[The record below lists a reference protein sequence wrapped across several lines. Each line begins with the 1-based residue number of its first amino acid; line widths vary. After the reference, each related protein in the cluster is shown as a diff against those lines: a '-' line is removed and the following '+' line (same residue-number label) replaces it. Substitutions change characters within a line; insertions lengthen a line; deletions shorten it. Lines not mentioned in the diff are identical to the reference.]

1 MHDLEI
7 ESPILNDISNSFRT
21 LSSRFKII
29 SFYELESMGPF
40 RKRVTQTSPALTE
53 CKGYAAD
60 EFRTDCTRRL
70 CFTRSSKR
78 GAYSHQC

>member
-7 ESPILNDISNSFRT
+7 ESPVLNDISNSFRT

-40 RKRVTQTSPALTE
+40 RKRVT
-53 CKGYAAD
+53 
-60 EFRTDCTRRL
+60 
-70 CFTRSSKR
+70 
-78 GAYSHQC
+78 